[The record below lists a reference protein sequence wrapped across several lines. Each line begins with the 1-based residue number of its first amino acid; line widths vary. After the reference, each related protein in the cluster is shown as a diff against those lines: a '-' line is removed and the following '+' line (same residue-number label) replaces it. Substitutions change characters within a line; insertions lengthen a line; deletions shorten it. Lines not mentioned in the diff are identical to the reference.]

1 MPTGAIAGSAIC
13 SWRSLL
19 VDTRGSLSA
28 AAVRALNAR
37 ISRADKEA
45 AIDVLARRK
54 LRETGSRAQC
64 ELLARSV
71 RAPGEKGEVS
81 SVSRLP
87 RTGTIEEM
95 LREDPSVISA
105 SARPA
110 GRRSIVP
117 GCPRGFEAVVGVVAG
132 LDLMEPVV
140 MGAVVGALGV
150 GQVRVGE
157 RWIDLSGAPGM
168 DHVS

>member
-1 MPTGAIAGSAIC
+1 MTYWQDGNCGKLAHA
-13 SWRSLL
+13 
-19 VDTRGSLSA
+19 LSA
-28 AAVRALNAR
+28 
-37 ISRADKEA
+37 SC
-45 AIDVLARRK
+45 
-54 LRETGSRAQC
+54 SHAQC
-64 ELLARSV
+64 ER
-71 RAPGEKGEVS
+71 RGRKGEVS